1 VSACGLAWA
10 IVGAGVVAGPLGGGG
25 GGGGG
30 GTFAFWWYDQAA
42 GVEVYGWLVNWRHRR
57 VEVKRYGNRTVVD
70 LRVVAVCVWWY

>member
-10 IVGAGVVAGPLGGGG
+10 IVGAGVVAGV
-25 GGGGG
+25 